1 MTKAESNYEKNR
13 SKILLDC
20 PLKKDTEKSLDS
32 AQYHTARTLTQ
43 LSMILR
49 GTSKKFEYLGENKT
63 EFENILTHCSVAQ
76 AGSNDEKTGGRKSR
90 WTVPLRKPGDGTEDA
105 AAGPTGR
112 RRGRPLRKPGDGVK
126 ATPTCLASSNSPKCL
141 GGGHTRAG
149 PNGWWYRSRKT
160 MKMLHGA
167 ARKQRPC
174 GLVPRPEGELGVH
187 QGRGPTISKRQCRQQ
202 MSCGCPAT
210 RGRRSHSSS
219 GGVGLR
225 DDRGSRGSACVVL
238 HLITMH

>member
-1 MTKAESNYEKNR
+1 M
-13 SKILLDC
+13 
-20 PLKKDTEKSLDS
+20 
-32 AQYHTARTLTQ
+32 
-43 LSMILR
+43 
-49 GTSKKFEYLGENKT
+49 
-63 EFENILTHCSVAQ
+63 
-76 AGSNDEKTGGRKSR
+76 
-90 WTVPLRKPGDGTEDA
+90 
-105 AAGPTGR
+105 
-112 RRGRPLRKPGDGVK
+112 RKPGDGVK

-210 RGRRSHSSS
+210 RGRRSHSSG

-238 HLITMH
+238 HLITMHCRVVLHQEESRRQQGHPCHASWRQLHIAVGMA